1 MVVMVCQIDVGA
13 QPEGSHLSV
22 YHNRCLFVIS
32 VGGWTSGSVSCTKT
46 CSVSLIKHLLSYIR
60 YISDQMASALS
71 SLCPQKM
78 VTECCSLRDAFSG
91 NIAVFNVHK

>member
-13 QPEGSHLSV
+13 QPAGSHLSV

-60 YISDQMASALS
+60 YIFDQMAFIM
-71 SLCPQKM
+71 P
-78 VTECCSLRDAFSG
+78 TENG
-91 NIAVFNVHK
+91 NRMLFLTGCFQWQHRRI